1 MSKPIAT
8 HRHANSISAGV
19 FLISLGILFY
29 TKAWW
34 PGILLALLVSIG
46 IKDYLRGRIY
56 DLFLSIFVLGGLFI
70 FFFFNAEWF
79 VTIPVLLTVG
89 GIWII
94 FRELFVRKERMG
106 EEEAEDISHEV
117 SEDEKDET

>member
-1 MSKPIAT
+1 MSKPIST

-29 TKAWW
+29 MNAWW

-46 IKDYLRGRIY
+46 IKDYLRGRLY
-56 DLFLSIFVLGGLFI
+56 DLVLTTIVLGGLFV
-70 FFFFNAEWF
+70 FFYFNAEWS
-79 VTIPVLLTVG
+79 VTVPVLFTIA

-94 FRELFVRKERMG
+94 FRELFVRKPRMG
-106 EEEAEDISHEV
+106 EEEVEDVSHEV
-117 SEDEKDET
+117 SEDEKNE